1 MIVGRR
7 YAIYSLFFY
16 VCSVLYIT
24 IILVCQT
31 TIFALFAFNSEL
43 IKQLVCKL
51 KAKKKS
57 NLSDVVFMLWTYT
70 KVHFG
75 KLARNYINGS
85 RYDIAT

>member
-31 TIFALFAFNSEL
+31 TIFALFAFNCEL

-51 KAKKKS
+51 KAKKKQS
-57 NLSDVVFMLWTYT
+57 FRCRFYVVDLYEGAFW
-70 KVHFG
+70 KISQ
-75 KLARNYINGS
+75 KLY
-85 RYDIAT
+85 